1 MSKKSGNVSI
11 AMVSFYTL
19 VAAAVLYA
27 LSAILG
33 KIEGGSNLAGVVSAL
48 SNIAMAIMVIM
59 VAIVAWRYVAN
70 RPTVWKVLYLVCLLL
85 AIIGIII
92 PLI

>member
-33 KIEGGSNLAGVVSAL
+33 KIEGGNNLAGVVSAL